1 MTICTHLAYRWWED
15 IMPHDTNQNVNTS
28 SDTGLI
34 DGISRRTML
43 KASGAGASALG
54 IIGTASADYD
64 DNDQGDEDEF
74 NPDDF
79 NPFETSELNLETLE
93 AEIPGGTLQAE
104 PLENTYVGEVTD
116 DLFVGV
122 SFTDDDTGQP
132 EEIAA
137 YLCDG
142 NDIAIWL
149 VGEYEVGGVT
159 LADEEDEVK
168 LAMVDGEFLGAASL
182 ADEEGVPFLAA
193 EATGDAGLYQAE
205 TEVDE
210 VEVTA
215 RWIVL
220 SDGRQRGTSIC
231 CAGGCC
237 PPIVVCWPC
246 REQF

>member
-1 MTICTHLAYRWWED
+1 
-15 IMPHDTNQNVNTS
+15 MPHDTSQNVTKRSGN
-28 SDTGLI
+28 GLI

-54 IIGTASADYD
+54 IIGTASAGYD
-64 DNDQGDEDEF
+64 EDDQGDEDEF
-74 NPDDF
+74 DPDDF
-79 NPFETSELNLETLE
+79 DPFETSELNLETLE
-93 AEIPGGTLQAE
+93 AEIPSGTLQAE

-116 DLFVGV
+116 ELFVGI
-122 SFTDDDTGQP
+122 SFTEDDTGQP
-132 EEIAA
+132 DEIAA

-142 NDIAIWL
+142 NEIAIWL

-159 LADEEDEVK
+159 LAGEEDEVK
-168 LAMVDGEFLGAASL
+168 LAMVDDEFLGAASL
-182 ADEEGVPFLAA
+182 ADEESVPFLAA
-193 EATGDAGLYQAE
+193 EATGDGGLYQAVA
-205 TEVDE
+205 EVDE

-231 CAGGCC
+231 CTGGCC

>member
-1 MTICTHLAYRWWED
+1 
-15 IMPHDTNQNVNTS
+15 MPHDTSQSVTKRSGN
-28 SDTGLI
+28 GLI

-54 IIGTASADYD
+54 IIGTASAGYD
-64 DNDQGDEDEF
+64 EDDQGDEDEF
-74 NPDDF
+74 DPDDF
-79 NPFETSELNLETLE
+79 DPFETSELNLETLE
-93 AEIPGGTLQAE
+93 AEIPSGTLQAE

-116 DLFVGV
+116 ELFVGI
-122 SFTDDDTGQP
+122 SFTEDDTGQP
-132 EEIAA
+132 DEIAA

-142 NDIAIWL
+142 NEIAIWL
-149 VGEYEVGGVT
+149 VGEYEVGCVT
-159 LADEEDEVK
+159 LVGEEDEVK
-168 LAMVDGEFLGAASL
+168 LAMVDDEFLGAASL
-182 ADEEGVPFLAA
+182 ADEESVPFLAA
-193 EATGDAGLYQAE
+193 EATGDGGLYQAVA
-205 TEVDE
+205 EVDE

-231 CAGGCC
+231 CTGGCC